1 MSEFIFPGIKIL
13 IKELQ
18 CPCCGQ
24 LPPNLY
30 TDDFYLTS
38 FNVWQV
44 IRDEWGKPIPI
55 SRGGGYRCP
64 KYQLNLI
71 LSGKTKAACSPHY
84 FWALDNDLDSVMECE
99 EFVELVD
106 SKFPDLRIGYLKYI
120 NLRVPKTFV
129 HIDNAYLV
137 KPQPNQSWVKG
148 VRW

>member
-24 LPPNLY
+24 LPPDLY

-71 LSGKTKAACSPHY
+71 LSGKTKACCSPHY
-84 FWALDNDLDSVMECE
+84 FWALDNDLDSAMECE
-99 EFVELVD
+99 EFVDLVD
-106 SKFPDLRIGYLKYI
+106 RLFPDLRIGYLSYI
-120 NLRVPKTFV
+120 NAGKSFV
-129 HIDNAYLV
+129 HLDNAYLV
-137 KPQPNQSWVKG
+137 KPKPNPSWIKG

>member
-13 IKELQ
+13 VKELQ

-24 LPPNLY
+24 LPPDLY
-30 TDDFYLTS
+30 KDDFYLTS

-71 LSGKTKAACSPHY
+71 LSGKTKACCSPHY
-84 FWALDNDLDSVMECE
+84 FWALDNDLDSAVECE
-99 EFVELVD
+99 EFVDLVD
-106 SKFPDLRIGYLKYI
+106 RKFPDLRIGYLSYI
-120 NLRVPKTFV
+120 NAGKSFV
-129 HIDNAYLV
+129 HVDNAYLV
-137 KPQPNQSWVKG
+137 KPKPNPSWIKG